1 MSREL
6 LGILRDIAAL
16 LLCLE
21 CAVMI
26 AVPGVILF
34 FAQKYLKK
42 GRRALRVPLLRLVVL
57 TLRVQ
62 HLTQRAT
69 SAIIDA
75 DIKLEMLATRVFTT
89 ARALLPRR

>member
-6 LGILRDIAAL
+6 LGILRDIAAI

-21 CAVMI
+21 CAILI

-34 FAQKYLKK
+34 FATKYLRK

-62 HLTQRAT
+62 HATQRAT

-75 DIKLEMLATRVFTT
+75 EIKVEMLATGVLTT
-89 ARALLPRR
+89 ARALVPRR